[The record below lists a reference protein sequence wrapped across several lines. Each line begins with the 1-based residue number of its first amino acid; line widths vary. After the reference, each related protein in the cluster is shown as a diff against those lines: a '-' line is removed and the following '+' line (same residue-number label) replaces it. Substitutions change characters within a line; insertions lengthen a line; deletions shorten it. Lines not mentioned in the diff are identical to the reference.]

1 MGKVFKQDVLLTPSI
16 YTLFLYILLNDRWA
30 ESDYVLHKRI
40 PLVVQD
46 NLEATGARVYTDYLQ
61 GQNNT
66 ILTKLMQNV
75 LYWKY
80 LRYSRNVTYAN
91 VYGND
96 EFYLSMKYRNQG
108 IKIIEDGPYYND
120 KELLRARR
128 TKQYAG
134 LLNYWFYW
142 LWRDYVPLGFDKHVS
157 TVYHTEFNHL
167 PAEIQDKGVL
177 IDMRQLWQRKSE
189 VDQQKIAQVFGLN
202 KDVVDKL
209 EKCKTILVTQEFPN
223 SVSDSEKILMYKN
236 LLQDNGIEQS
246 GLLIKSHYAEK
257 TNYRQAFPEATVIDT
272 PVPAQLLDMIGY
284 EADTALTISSSAIF
298 AFVKPNTKIVFK
310 GTEFDERLLRFYG
323 VIKLEDFVKKA

>member
-1 MGKVFKQDVLLTPSI
+1 MGKLFKQDVLLTPSI
-16 YTLFLYILLNDRWA
+16 YTLFLYMLLNDRWA

-108 IKIIEDGPYYND
+108 IKVIEDGPYYND

-128 TKQYAG
+128 TKLYAG

-142 LWRDYVPLGFDKHVS
+142 LWRDYVPFGFDKHVS

-177 IDMRQLWQRKSE
+177 IDMRQLWHRKSE

-246 GLLIKSHYAEK
+246 GLLIKSHYAEQ

-298 AFVKPNTKIVFK
+298 VFVKPNTKIVFK
-310 GTEFDERLLRFYG
+310 GTEFDERLSSFYG
-323 VIKLEDFVKKA
+323 VIKFEDFGKQA

>member
-1 MGKVFKQDVLLTPSI
+1 MKEYRKDLLITPSI
-16 YTLFLYILLNDRWA
+16 YTLFLYLLLNDKWM
-30 ESDYVLHKRI
+30 ESDYVLHNRVPMIIHDK
-40 PLVVQD
+40 
-46 NLEATGARVYTDYLQ
+46 LEAMGANVYSDFVQ

-66 ILTKLMQNV
+66 VLTKLMQNV

-80 LRYSRNVTYAN
+80 LRYSKNIKYGN

-96 EFYLSMKYRNQG
+96 EYYLSMKYRNQG
-108 IKIIEDGPYYND
+108 IKVIEDGPYYND
-120 KELLRARR
+120 KQLLRTRR

-142 LWRDYVPLGFDKHVS
+142 LWKDYVPFGFDKRVQV
-157 TVYHTEFNHL
+157 VYHTALNHI
-167 PAEIQDKGVL
+167 PNEIAWKGKLVE
-177 IDMRQLWQRKSE
+177 MRKLWDGKSIE
-189 VDQQKIAQVFGLN
+189 HKQMIMKVFGLDESLIG
-202 KDVVDKL
+202 KIGKYR
-209 EKCKTILVTQEFPN
+209 TILITQALPSTISE
-223 SVSDSEKILMYKN
+223 SEKVDIYQS
-236 LLQDNGIEQS
+236 LLQENGITQS
-246 GLLIKSHYAEK
+246 ELLIKSHYAEK

-310 GTEFDERLLRFYG
+310 GTEFDERLSRFYG